1 MPDHLLTWIGFC
13 ALVLTM
19 LALDLGIFHRKSR
32 EVSLKEAVTWS
43 GVWIG
48 LALAFNTGIYYWHG
62 GEKALQFL
70 TGYLVELSLSV
81 DNLFVFLLVFGYFK
95 VPVQYRH
102 RVLFWG
108 IIGALIMRAV
118 FIAAGVTSI
127 AKFHWII
134 YLFGALLV
142 ASGIKMTL
150 QTGKEIH
157 PERNPVLKLLR
168 RFMHVTP
175 EYEGDRFFVKQHGRI
190 LATPLFAVLMI
201 LESTDLVFAV
211 DSVPA
216 VLAITPDP
224 FIVFTS
230 NVFCHPRTA
239 LDVFCLGRNYETVS
253 VPALRAFRGATFC
266 GCENV
271 AGRLLQNSN
280 LGLPV
285 ADCEYPLRCHDG
297 LAMEQADHRGSGCW
311 LKHLPC

>member
-48 LALAFNTGIYYWHG
+48 LALAFNTGMYYWHG

-95 VPVQYRH
+95 VPAQYRH

-118 FIAAGVTSI
+118 FIAAGVTLI

-190 LATPLFAVLMI
+190 LATPLFVVLVI

-230 NVFCHPRTA
+230 NVFA
-239 LDVFCLGRNYETVS
+239 I
-253 VPALRAFRGATFC
+253 
-266 GCENV
+266 
-271 AGRLLQNSN
+271 
-280 LGLPV
+280 LGLRSMFFALEGV
-285 ADCEYPLRCHDG
+285 MKRFHYLHYG
-297 LAMEQADHRGSGCW
+297 LSAVLLFVGAKMLLAGFYKIPTWVSLLLIASILSGAMIASLWSKQTTEGLDAG
-311 LKHLPC
+311 

>member
-1 MPDHLLTWIGFC
+1 MPDHLLPWIGFC

-32 EVSLKEAVTWS
+32 EVSVKEAVTWS

-95 VPVQYRH
+95 VPAPYRH

-118 FIAAGVTSI
+118 FIAAGVTLI

-175 EYEGDRFFVKQHGRI
+175 EYEGDRFFVKQHGRT
-190 LATPLFAVLMI
+190 LATPLFVVLMI

-230 NVFCHPRTA
+230 NVFA
-239 LDVFCLGRNYETVS
+239 I
-253 VPALRAFRGATFC
+253 
-266 GCENV
+266 
-271 AGRLLQNSN
+271 
-280 LGLPV
+280 LGLRSMFFALEGV
-285 ADCEYPLRCHDG
+285 MKRFHYLHYG
-297 LAMEQADHRGSGCW
+297 LSAVLLFVGAKMLLAGFYKIPTWVSLLLIASILSGAMMASLWSKQTPEGLDAG
-311 LKHLPC
+311 